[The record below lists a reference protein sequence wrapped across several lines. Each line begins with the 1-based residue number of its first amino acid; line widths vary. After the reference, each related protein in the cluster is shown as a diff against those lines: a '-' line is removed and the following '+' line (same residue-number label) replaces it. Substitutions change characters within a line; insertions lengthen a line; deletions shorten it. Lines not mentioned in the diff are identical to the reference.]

1 MTIASESRSVSD
13 ELRDRAGAFVNSHVD
28 MWVTVED
35 DGVLI
40 LAGGDAAT
48 LFQAAADWLRDG
60 PDYAVASVGWE
71 RQEAEP
77 AYALRLALRRPV
89 GGDSA

>member
-1 MTIASESRSVSD
+1 MTIASDSQSVSD

-40 LAGGDAAT
+40 LAGGDAAE
-48 LFQAAADWLRDG
+48 LFQAATDWLREG
-60 PDYAVASVGWE
+60 PSYTVASVGWA
-71 RQEAEP
+71 RQETEP
-77 AYALRLALRRPV
+77 AYALRLVLRQPV
-89 GGDSA
+89 GGEAV